1 MTINERFEQIIK
13 ILFNGN
19 KRAFAKAVGISPTVV
34 ENIVGARKGKPS
46 YDVLF
51 KVCSNANI
59 SAEWIL
65 FGNGDELLTEV
76 FNPRKDLVLRGS
88 DDSEYSAEESA
99 SEDEAEQEQLNVD
112 NKGVVDYL
120 SAQIKEKEMEIGSL
134 HEEIGRLKERNAQ
147 LQHRNTELETELSR
161 GLHPQTDS
169 REFTPQY
176 ESQKV

>member
-1 MTINERFEQIIK
+1 M
-13 ILFNGN
+13 
-19 KRAFAKAVGISPTVV
+19 
-34 ENIVGARKGKPS
+34 
-46 YDVLF
+46 
-51 KVCSNANI
+51 

-65 FGNGDELLTEV
+65 FGNGDAPFTET

-88 DDSEYSAEESA
+88 DDSEYNAEESA
-99 SEDEAEQEQLNVD
+99 CENEAEQEQLNVD

-120 SAQIKEKEMEIGSL
+120 SAQLKEKEMEIGSL

-147 LQHRNTELETELSR
+147 LQHRNSELETELSR
-161 GLHPQTDS
+161 GLQSQTDS

>member
-1 MTINERFEQIIK
+1 MTINERFELIIK
-13 ILFNGN
+13 VLFNGN

-34 ENIVGARKGKPS
+34 ENIVGARRGKPS

-65 FGNGDELLTEV
+65 FGNGDAPFTET

-88 DDSEYSAEESA
+88 DDSEYNAEENA
-99 SEDEAEQEQLNVD
+99 CENEAEQEQLNVD

-120 SAQIKEKEMEIGSL
+120 SAQLKEKEMEIGSL

-147 LQHRNTELETELSR
+147 LQHRNSELETELSR
-161 GLHPQTDS
+161 GLQSQTDS